1 MRELILKFINT
12 LELSMKKHQLEMGNI
27 SGFSKLTISQLQYIE
42 AVSLL
47 NQPTITEISEHLHV
61 SKASVTTGVT
71 KLVNLG
77 YLEKKQ
83 SATDKREIHVSM
95 TDKATSII
103 QAKQKV
109 LQKYEEV
116 ILSTLDEQ
124 ESLSF
129 QIALNKIINGFN
141 QEQ

>member
-12 LELSMKKHQLEMGNI
+12 LEISMKKHQLDMGNVA
-27 SGFSKLTISQLQYIE
+27 GFSKLTISQLQYIE
-42 AVSLL
+42 AVSIL
-47 NQPTITEISEHLHV
+47 NQPTITEISEYLNV
-61 SKASVTTGVT
+61 SKASVTTGIN

-83 SATDKREIHVSM
+83 SIIDKREIHVSL
-95 TDKATSII
+95 TDKAASIV
-103 QAKQKV
+103 QAKQKA

-124 ESLSF
+124 ESRSF

-141 QEQ
+141 QEK